1 MLGVLCLISG
11 LFFFWDT
18 VTRWPERKE
27 RRTKRIILVNVAFI
41 AMTLWLLHL
50 VQQRDLQRLPGA
62 RLPGDRGGSQQN
74 GQAPSGSP

>member
-11 LFFFWDT
+11 IFFFWDT

-41 AMTLWLLHL
+41 AMTLWLLNL
-50 VQQRDLQRLPGA
+50 SSSATSQCVPGVW
-62 RLPGDRGGSQQN
+62 LPGDRSGSQ
-74 GQAPSGSP
+74 